1 LGLQARVHA
10 PCRSC
15 AAFGGSRAGQT
26 PRAPDADAR
35 RRLDVATAHLDKA
48 IALWRRA
55 HEERAQ
61 GTPWRRTRKMSR
73 RHIRR
78 SRRQWKLAVR
88 MLQTA

>member
-1 LGLQARVHA
+1 MSATFTDRELDVMKVLWRHGPATV
-10 PCRSC
+10 
-15 AAFGGSRAGQT
+15 T
-26 PRAPDADAR
+26 EVR
-35 RRLDVATAHLDKA
+35 RRLDVATAHLEKA

-61 GTPWRRTRKMSR
+61 GTPWRLTRKMST
-73 RHIRR
+73 RHVRR

>member
-1 LGLQARVHA
+1 LRVVEPKMASLQDKLATEV
-10 PCRSC
+10 
-15 AAFGGSRAGQT
+15 
-26 PRAPDADAR
+26 R
-35 RRLDVATAHLDKA
+35 RRLDVATAHLEKA

-61 GTPWRRTRKMSR
+61 GTPWRRTRKMST
-73 RHIRR
+73 RHVRR